1 MKICH
6 RWQKALDLE
15 ALIRCNGPMHRIL
28 ACLLFFTAALYAD
41 EVDSKDNTIVLG
53 KRVGLIKP
61 GMSATDIERAYGKE
75 NLKLQKIP
83 GAEGEEIDGAKLFA
97 GTDRELEIV
106 WDPDN
111 DKKQVVFDIRV
122 IGKAWKFENGLKS
135 GMTVAEIEKINGKP
149 FKIAG
154 FDWDYGGYANFEG
167 GKLDGKVSIRF
178 SPSTENVP
186 DYLSGDK
193 QLSSSDKQ
201 LRAAKPLVDEG
212 ISVFMK

>member
-1 MKICH
+1 M
-6 RWQKALDLE
+6 R
-15 ALIRCNGPMHRIL
+15 RIL
-28 ACLLFFTAALYAD
+28 TCLLLCTAFLHAD
-41 EVDSKDNTIVLG
+41 EVDDKDNTIVLG

-61 GMSATDIERAYGKE
+61 GMNATDIEHAYGKQ

-83 GAEGEEIDGAKLFA
+83 GAEGEEIAGAKLFA

-122 IGKAWKFENGLKS
+122 FGKAWKFDNGLKS
-135 GMTVAEIEKINGKP
+135 GMTVEEIEKINGKP

-154 FDWDYGGYANFEG
+154 FEWDYGGYANFEG
-167 GKLDGKVSIRF
+167 GKLAGKVSIRF

-186 DYLSGDK
+186 EYLIGDK
-193 QLSSSDKQ
+193 QLSSTDKQ
-201 LRAAKPLVDEG
+201 LRAAKPLVEEG
-212 ISVFMK
+212 ITVFMR

>member
-1 MKICH
+1 M
-6 RWQKALDLE
+6 
-15 ALIRCNGPMHRIL
+15 NRIL
-28 ACLLFFTAALYAD
+28 TCLLLFTAFLHAD
-41 EVDSKDNTIVLG
+41 ELDPKDNTIVLG

-61 GMSATDIERAYGKE
+61 GMSVTDIERAYGKE
-75 NLKLQKIP
+75 SLKLQKIP

-122 IGKAWKFENGLKS
+122 MGKDWKFENGLKS
-135 GMTVAEIEKINGKP
+135 GMTVEEVEKINGKP

-154 FDWDYGGYANFEG
+154 FEWDYGGYANFEG
-167 GKLDGKVSIRF
+167 GKLAGKVSIRF
-178 SPSTENVP
+178 SPTTENVP
-186 DYLSGDK
+186 EYLSGDK
-193 QLSSSDKQ
+193 QIASSDKK

-212 ISVFMK
+212 ISVFMR

>member
-1 MKICH
+1 M
-6 RWQKALDLE
+6 R
-15 ALIRCNGPMHRIL
+15 RIL
-28 ACLLFFTAALYAD
+28 TCLLLFTAFLHAE
-41 EVDSKDNTIVLG
+41 EVDDRDNTIVLG

-61 GMSATDIERAYGKE
+61 GMTATDIERAYGRQ

-122 IGKAWKFENGLKS
+122 FGKAWKFDNGLKS
-135 GMTVAEIEKINGKP
+135 GMTVEEVEKINGKP

-154 FDWDYGGYANFEG
+154 FEWDYGGYANFKG

-193 QLSSSDKQ
+193 QLSSADKK

-212 ISVFMK
+212 ISVFMR

>member
-1 MKICH
+1 M
-6 RWQKALDLE
+6 
-15 ALIRCNGPMHRIL
+15 NRIIT
-28 ACLLFFTAALYAD
+28 CLLLFSVFLHAD
-41 EVDSKDNTIVLG
+41 EFDPEDNTIVLG

-61 GMSATDIERAYGKE
+61 GMTATDIERAYGKE

-97 GTDRELEIV
+97 DTDRELEIV

-122 IGKAWKFENGLKS
+122 MGKDWKFDNGLKS
-135 GMTVAEIEKINGKP
+135 GMTVEEIEKINGKP

-154 FDWDYGGYANFEG
+154 FEWDYGGYANFEG
-167 GKLDGKVSIRF
+167 GKLAGKVSIRF
-178 SPSTENVP
+178 SPTTENVP
-186 DYLSGDK
+186 EYLMGDK
-193 QLSSSDKQ
+193 QLSSTDKK

-212 ISVFMK
+212 ISVFMR

>member
-1 MKICH
+1 M
-6 RWQKALDLE
+6 
-15 ALIRCNGPMHRIL
+15 NRIL
-28 ACLLFFTAALYAD
+28 ACLLLFTAFLHAD
-41 EVDSKDNTIVLG
+41 EFDPKDNTIVLG

-61 GMSATDIERAYGKE
+61 GMTSTDIERAYGKGS
-75 NLKLQKIP
+75 LKQQKIP

-122 IGKAWKFENGLKS
+122 MGKAWKFENGLKS
-135 GMTVAEIEKINGKP
+135 GMTVEEVEKINGKP

-154 FDWDYGGYANFEG
+154 FEWDYGGYANFEG
-167 GKLDGKVSIRF
+167 GKLEGKVSIRF
-178 SPSTENVP
+178 SPTTENIP
-186 DYLSGDK
+186 EYLSGDK
-193 QLSSSDKQ
+193 QLSSTDKK

>member
-1 MKICH
+1 M
-6 RWQKALDLE
+6 
-15 ALIRCNGPMHRIL
+15 NRIL
-28 ACLLFFTAALYAD
+28 ACLLLFTAFLHAD
-41 EVDSKDNTIVLG
+41 EFDPKDNTIVLG

-61 GMSATDIERAYGKE
+61 GMTATDIERAYGKGS
-75 NLKLQKIP
+75 LKQQKIP

-122 IGKAWKFENGLKS
+122 MGKVWKFENGLKS
-135 GMTVAEIEKINGKP
+135 GMTVEEVEKINGKP

-154 FDWDYGGYANFEG
+154 FEWDYGGYANFEG
-167 GKLDGKVSIRF
+167 GKLEGKVSIRF
-178 SPSTENVP
+178 SPTTENIP
-186 DYLSGDK
+186 EYLSGDK
-193 QLSSSDKQ
+193 QLSSTDKK